1 MVKFVLEIS
10 EKEKKAI
17 QKASKEVK
25 GIFKKVTGAFQVK
38 VVKSKKK

>member
-25 GIFKKVTGAFQVK
+25 AVFKKVTGAFKVK
-38 VVKSKKK
+38 VVKK